1 MKPAEMDR
9 VQPLRIY
16 VMMSSQRRSYAT
28 DLTDAQWELI
38 APFVL
43 PETGGGRPRT
53 TNMREVVNAIL
64 YVLRTGCAW
73 HLLPHDF
80 PPPGT
85 VYDYFRR
92 WQRDGTWELIHLT
105 FREQVRIQAGREP
118 EPSASIIDSQS
129 VKTNEQGGIDGYD
142 AGKKVSG
149 RKRHLL
155 VDTMGLVLAVV
166 VHSAAIQDRDGA
178 KLVFERI
185 RNRFARLELTWAD
198 GGYAGRLVTWVQE
211 SCHRNLEIVK
221 RSDDLKGFHVLPR
234 RWVVERTFGWLGR
247 YRRMSKDYEF
257 HPETSEMMVHIAMIN
272 LMVRRLAPST
282 QTT

>member
-1 MKPAEMDR
+1 MTT
-9 VQPLRIY
+9 L
-16 VMMSSQRRSYAT
+16 QRRAYAT

-53 TNMREVVNAIL
+53 TDVREVVNAIV
-64 YVLRTGCAW
+64 YVLRSGCAW

-80 PPPGT
+80 PPSGT

-92 WQRDGTWELIHLT
+92 WQRDGTWELIHQT
-105 FREQVRIQAGREP
+105 FRDQVRIQAGRES
-118 EPSASIIDSQS
+118 EPSAAIIDSQS
-129 VKTNEQGGIDGYD
+129 AKTNEQGGIDGYD

-155 VDTMGLVLAVV
+155 VDVMGLVLAVV
-166 VHSAAIQDRDGA
+166 VHSAGIQDRDGA

-185 RNRFARLELTWAD
+185 RKRYERLTLIWAD
-198 GGYAGRLVTWVQE
+198 GGYAGKLVAWVKE
-211 SCHRNLEIVK
+211 SCVRDLEIVK
-221 RSDDLKGFHVLPR
+221 RNDDLKGFHVLPR

-257 HPETSEMMVHIAMIN
+257 HPETSETLVHIAMIN
-272 LMVRRLAPST
+272 LMVRRLAPTT
-282 QTT
+282 QTS

>member
-1 MKPAEMDR
+1 MTTTPE
-9 VQPLRIY
+9 
-16 VMMSSQRRSYAT
+16 RRAYAT
-28 DLTDAQWELI
+28 DLTDSQWQLI

-53 TNMREVVNAIL
+53 TNVREVVNAIF

-92 WQRDGTWELIHLT
+92 WQRDGTWELIHQTL
-105 FREQVRIQAGREP
+105 RSQVRIQAGRAA
-118 EPSASIIDSQS
+118 EPSAAIIDSQS
-129 VKTNEQGGIDGYD
+129 AKTNEQGGIDGYD

-155 VDTMGLVLAVV
+155 VDVMGLVLAVV
-166 VHSAAIQDRDGA
+166 VHSAGIQDRDGA
-178 KLVFERI
+178 KLVFERV
-185 RNRFARLELTWAD
+185 RNRYERLRLIWAD
-198 GGYAGRLVTWVQE
+198 GGYAGKLVIWVKN
-211 SCHRNLEIVK
+211 SMKLDLEIVK
-221 RSDDLKGFHVLPR
+221 RNDDLTGFHVLPR

-257 HPETSEMMVHIAMIN
+257 HAETSETLVQIAMIN
-272 LMVRRLAPST
+272 LMVRRLAPNP
-282 QTT
+282 QTS